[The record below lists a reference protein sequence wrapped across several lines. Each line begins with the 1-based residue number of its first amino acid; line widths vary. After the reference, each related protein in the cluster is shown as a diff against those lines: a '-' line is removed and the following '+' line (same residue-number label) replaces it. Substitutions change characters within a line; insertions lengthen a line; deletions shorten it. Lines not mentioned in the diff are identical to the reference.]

1 MLLSQML
8 KNKGLSSGPV
18 YATRILKGYEAARMV
33 ADFKA
38 QETIRA
44 GHEAILGGKYER

>member
-1 MLLSQML
+1 MTLIQML
-8 KNKGLSSGPV
+8 NEKGLTSGPV
-18 YATRILKGYEAARMV
+18 YATRVLKGYEAARMV

-44 GHEAILGGKYER
+44 GHAKVLAQ